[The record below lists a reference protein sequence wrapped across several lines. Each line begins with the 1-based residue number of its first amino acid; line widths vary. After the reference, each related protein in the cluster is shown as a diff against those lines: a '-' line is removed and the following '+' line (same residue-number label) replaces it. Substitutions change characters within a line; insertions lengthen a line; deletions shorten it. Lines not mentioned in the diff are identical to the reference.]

1 MDLQES
7 TQKENADMKTLQ
19 TWATKD
25 RVSSFASG
33 RRNRRFGFTLIELL
47 VVILILAILAAL
59 IVPKVVGKTG
69 DAKVAAA
76 KSDLATVSSALQ
88 NFRLDNDR
96 YPTSEE
102 GLQAL
107 STQPASGATNWK
119 GPYLTK
125 PVGNDPWGNPYVYQ
139 FPGPNGN
146 DSYML
151 ESYGS
156 DGAPGGEGD
165 AQDIIEGSQ

>member
-1 MDLQES
+1 MN
-7 TQKENADMKTLQ
+7 TVTN
-19 TWATKD
+19 WATKD
-25 RVSSFASG
+25 RASSFAPG
-33 RRNRRFGFTLIELL
+33 RRNRRLGFTLIELL

-59 IVPKVVGKTG
+59 IVPRVVGKTG
-69 DAKVAAA
+69 DAKIAAA
-76 KSDLATVSSALQ
+76 KSDLATISSALQ

-96 YPTSEE
+96 YPTTEE
-102 GLQAL
+102 GLAAL

-125 PVGNDPWGNPYVYQ
+125 PVTVDPWQNPYQYQ
-139 FPGPNGN
+139 YPGSSGN
-146 DSYML
+146 DSYLL

-165 AQDIIEGSQ
+165 AADIVDGSN

>member
-1 MDLQES
+1 
-7 TQKENADMKTLQ
+7 MKTLQ

-33 RRNRRFGFTLIELL
+33 RRDRRFGFTLIELL

-59 IVPKVVGKTG
+59 IVPRVVSKTG

-76 KSDLATVSSALQ
+76 KSDLATLSSALQ

-96 YPTSEE
+96 YPSSDE
-102 GLQAL
+102 GLAAL
-107 STQPASGATNWK
+107 VTAPSSGATNWK

-125 PVGNDPWGNPYVYQ
+125 SIPDDPWGTPYVYQ
-139 FPGPNGN
+139 YPGPNGS
-146 DSYML
+146 DSYLL
-151 ESYGS
+151 ESYGE
-156 DGAPGGEGD
+156 DKVPGGEGN
-165 AQDIIEGSQ
+165 AADIVEGSN